1 MDRRNLVKTIIAGTS
16 SILVGKVYGEDSIK
30 SIIPSNMERNL
41 SINNSVSKLSSNLS
55 GYDGAK
61 FIGRCPDI
69 DNLKKIIPQFSG
81 QKIDVVSFYAED
93 NVKSTGGGEFYAV
106 QSKDLAEK
114 SGIVIRADENWC
126 WIRVDSVSTNIWP
139 IEWLGIRIGS
149 PEHGEKNSNILQESV
164 VNNYRVELV
173 FPSGMTYLKPGIIK
187 IPGNWA
193 GVLRG
198 SNTRYCIIMPSEDPK
213 DPDVILIEYNTEK
226 QFSWGLRIEN
236 LSFNGNHFTLSAF
249 RLTNVSY
256 VYTNNLQIYSF
267 RGCALWLDK
276 VQDSVFEATNIQES
290 GYSAGNIT
298 DNTLT
303 THPALFLTSTINKDI
318 CNMIRFN
325 NCQIENNNCSPY
337 VRIDSGI
344 GLMFTQTHAEIRE
357 PKQWGQRDFLEIENA
372 DVQILEHAGSRFRN
386 AIIIKGYGVT
396 TVSGGRSL
404 GGDITA
410 IAENKKGTLAL
421 SNCRVNR
428 INISAYNGHH
438 QFSNVAATDVILKKI
453 AGSIRWFGGVIT
465 SLSVNGSTNS
475 SLGVHFDG
483 VTVSKDVIF
492 IDNQDIKTSS
502 HSFINSTVIGNMTFD
517 CINGIYYSN
526 NIIGSENISMGQR
539 IFVPS
544 HIRIIYGNSA
554 PTSGDFNQ
562 GDRVINNSPSAGGW
576 DGWRCVEAGKPG
588 VWKGYGKISD

>member
-30 SIIPSNMERNL
+30 SIIPSNMERNI

-298 DNTLT
+298 DNTQT

-357 PKQWGQRDFLEIENA
+357 PKQWGQRDFLEIESA

-438 QFSNVAATDVILKKI
+438 QFSNVSATDVILKKI

-465 SLSVNGSTNS
+465 SLSVNDSTNS

-526 NIIGSENISMGQR
+526 NIIGSEKISMGQR